1 MPWTADPK
9 RALGAPVARRL
20 TQEGLGD
27 PAHGAATAR
36 PQLHQKPAPK
46 RRLPGRP
53 VCSPAAQPGA
63 PALLLSCL
71 LVAQEQPRASEEQR
85 GEEAEERPGRRVRRH
100 NRLHT
105 KRETDATSRTRRTG
119 KGGVSIAAD
128 PPPTTTGVNRPL
140 QRQTHHCAFCRR
152 KGMKIHS
159 QQPTEKMHPCLSR
172 EKKFLLF
179 ALISNV
185 ST

>member
-1 MPWTADPK
+1 MTRHTALP
-9 RALGAPVARRL
+9 PPARSSTRN
-20 TQEGLGD
+20 Q
-27 PAHGAATAR
+27 
-36 PQLHQKPAPK
+36 PQS
-46 RRLPGRP
+46 P

-85 GEEAEERPGRRVRRH
+85 GEETEERPGRRVRRH

-172 EKKFLLF
+172 EKKFHLF